1 MLIILSSTGAV
12 PLYVFTIGQ
21 HIPNGAGFVVNT
33 LYYLV
38 FWLLGL
44 LLPFSAGLLI
54 RRFKQSISDAFL
66 NWLIKPLLLL
76 AFILFITLGL
86 YINMYMFGVLPTNA
100 LAAGALIPF
109 IGFGLGGALMLIFRQ
124 GKPAAKTLAI
134 EAAIM
139 NSVVV
144 IVALRFTLPQ
154 PDADLASA
162 AAMWVLFFTPV
173 PFILMFIFHRIKRKI
188 MSHFEKK
195 EFEKEQAQTMLTSF
209 AAITQNAMQMGGI
222 STQDF
227 QQMHASSSSGSANNP
242 TLGNGD
248 RKKLLLTPP
257 ASTQEDPSS
266 VIINNCSYIENPDAD
281 MEMQQNDSSHNP
293 LILP

>member
-1 MLIILSSTGAV
+1 M
-12 PLYVFTIGQ
+12 PLYVFSIAQ

-33 LYYLV
+33 VYYLV

-44 LLPFSAGLLI
+44 LLPFTTGLLI

-109 IGFGLGGALMLIFRQ
+109 IGFGLGGGLMLIFRQ
-124 GKPAAKTLAI
+124 GKPPAKTLAI
-134 EAAIM
+134 EAAIT

-188 MSHFEKK
+188 MSQFEKK
-195 EFEKEQAQTMLTSF
+195 EFEKAQAETMKSSF

-227 QQMHASSSSGSANNP
+227 QQMQASSSAESANNP
-242 TLGNGD
+242 TVGNGD
-248 RKKLLLTPP
+248 RKRLLFTPADTEP
-257 ASTQEDPSS
+257 EDTSQ
-266 VIINNCSYIENPDAD
+266 VIINNCSYLDIPDTDIEL
-281 MEMQQNDSSHNP
+281 QQCESSNNP
-293 LILP
+293 LILS